1 MPGDDTVTVSHRLAD
16 FLPAPLACTV
26 TAAGFLVFTP
36 GRSDY
41 AGHYLA
47 GFGGA
52 AILGAVII
60 AFSKRPPG
68 WPAVAA
74 VGLAIALGAIL
85 EATVF
90 RIALFDPEDFANQS
104 LGACVALAV
113 IVGRA
118 PSQLRALSL
127 ALVAPVALV
136 AGAVLAL
143 H

>member
-1 MPGDDTVTVSHRLAD
+1 MPNDTVTVSQRIGEL
-16 FLPAPLACTV
+16 LPPPTACAV
-26 TAAGFLVFTP
+26 TATGFLILAP

-47 GFGGA
+47 GFGGS

-60 AFSKRPPG
+60 AFSKHPPG
-68 WPAVAA
+68 WLAVAA
-74 VGLAIALGAIL
+74 VGLAIACGAIL

-90 RIALFDPEDFANQS
+90 RIAFFDPVDFVNQS

-113 IVGRA
+113 VVGRA
-118 PSQLRALSL
+118 PSQLRAISL

-136 AGAVLAL
+136 VGAALAL